1 MKKYHMGVALKILD
15 GAEKEFICKTVAN
28 SHLGPMG
35 AEITETWCR
44 SDGVIMRIIYSNGGC
59 TLEIDE

>member
-1 MKKYHMGVALKILD
+1 MSAALKILEES
-15 GAEKEFICKTVAN
+15 EKEFVYKTVAN

-35 AEITETWCR
+35 AEVTETWR
-44 SDGVIMRIIYSNGGC
+44 RNDGVIMRIIYSNGGC